1 MNTYYVIA
9 AGLFILVGIIHSYL
23 GERFIIIPLI
33 RRGHLPKIFN
43 SDLLTAQ
50 TLRFAWHLTTIA
62 WFAFAVILFFLD
74 ELTTYEII
82 AKIIAIAAFISFI
95 ISLVI
100 ARGRH
105 FSWIF
110 FLAVSILIW
119 LGS

>member
-1 MNTYYVIA
+1 MNTYYVVSA
-9 AGLFILVGIIHSYL
+9 CLFILLGIIHSYL
-23 GERFIIIPLI
+23 GERFILVPLI
-33 RRGHLPKIFN
+33 KRGHLPKIFN
-43 SDLLTAQ
+43 SELLTAR
-50 TLRFAWHLTTIA
+50 TLRFAWHLTTVA

-74 ELTTYEII
+74 KLTPCEII

-105 FSWIF
+105 FSWII

-119 LGS
+119 IGS